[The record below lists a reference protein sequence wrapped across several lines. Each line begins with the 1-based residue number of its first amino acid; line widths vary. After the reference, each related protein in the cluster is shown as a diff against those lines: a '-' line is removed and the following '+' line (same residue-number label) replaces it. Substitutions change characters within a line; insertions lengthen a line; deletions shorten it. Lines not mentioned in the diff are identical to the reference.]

1 MTEENKENQNQEEEN
16 FEQLLKE
23 SFALEKKHL
32 SPGEKI
38 EAPVVSI
45 GNDWT
50 LLGIGGKGEGFIA
63 TEELKDKE
71 GNLYVSV
78 GDVIRAYFLKTE
90 NGEMHFTTQVSS
102 GPAARTMLHDAMEE
116 HIPLEGTISKAIKGG
131 FEVTLSGGARAFCPF
146 SHMGIRRD
154 ADKEK
159 YVGQTLN
166 FYVIEV
172 KGRSATLSRK
182 EIVEAEHEARVKD
195 LKETLNLGDRVH
207 GVVTSIPKK
216 GFGAF
221 IDFGG
226 VEGLL
231 PISEIAWERTAKV
244 EDVLKVGQEVDV
256 VIKSMDWDKEKVSLS
271 LRETLQNPWDSAAEN
286 FPVGSYH
293 TGKVCRI
300 AQFGAFISLAP
311 TIDGLI
317 HISKLSGGD
326 KKIQHPQ
333 DVLKV
338 GQEIEVKVEKIDLIN
353 KRISLIPADLSR
365 AEDEKAET
373 ITRYTE
379 KQDGDDFNGLGA
391 LGEALK
397 KAKEEKEGK

>member
-1 MTEENKENQNQEEEN
+1 MTEENKENLNQEEEN
-16 FEQLLKE
+16 FAQMLEE
-23 SFALEKKHL
+23 SFNREKHRL
-32 SPGEKI
+32 TPGEKI
-38 EAPVVSI
+38 EAPIVSI

-63 TEELKDKE
+63 TDELKDKE

-102 GPAARTMLHDAMEE
+102 GPAAKTMLNDAMKE

-131 FEVTLSGGARAFCPF
+131 FEVTLTGGARAFCPF

-154 ADKEK
+154 ANKED
-159 YVGQTLN
+159 YVGLTMN

-182 EIVEAEHEARVKD
+182 EIVAEEHAEIVKE
-195 LKETLNLGDRVH
+195 LKETLNLGDKVH
-207 GVVTSIPKK
+207 GKVTSILD
-216 GFGAF
+216 FGAF

-226 VEGLL
+226 IEGLL
-231 PISEIAWERTAKV
+231 PISEISWERTAKV
-244 EDVLKVGQEVDV
+244 KDVLKVGQEVDV
-256 VIKSMDWDKEKVSLS
+256 VIKSMDWEKEKFSLS
-271 LRETLQNPWDSAAEN
+271 LRETLPNPWDTAAEK

-293 TGKVCRI
+293 TGKICRL
-300 AQFGAFISLAP
+300 AQFGAFVSLTP

-317 HISKLSGGD
+317 HISKLGEG

-333 DVLKV
+333 DVVKI
-338 GQEIEVKVEKIDLIN
+338 GQEIEVKVEKVDMIN
-353 KRISLIPADLSR
+353 KRISLIPASISR
-365 AEDEKAET
+365 AEDERRET
-373 ITRYTE
+373 LNRYAE
-379 KQDGDDFNGLGA
+379 KQENEDLGGLGA

-397 KAKEEKEGK
+397 KARQDKDSK

>member
-1 MTEENKENQNQEEEN
+1 MTEENKENLNQEEEN
-16 FEQLLKE
+16 FAQMLEE
-23 SFALEKKHL
+23 SFNREKHRL
-32 SPGEKI
+32 TPGEKI
-38 EAPVVSI
+38 EAPIVSI

-63 TEELKDKE
+63 TDELKDKE

-102 GPAARTMLHDAMEE
+102 GPAAKTMLNDAMKE

-131 FEVTLSGGARAFCPF
+131 FEVTLTGGARAFCPF

-154 ADKEK
+154 ANKED
-159 YVGQTLN
+159 YVGLTMN

-182 EIVEAEHEARVKD
+182 EIVAEEHAEIVKE

-207 GVVTSIPKK
+207 GKVTSILD
-216 GFGAF
+216 FGAF

-226 VEGLL
+226 IEGLL
-231 PISEIAWERTAKV
+231 PISEISWERTAKV
-244 EDVLKVGQEVDV
+244 KDVLKVGQEVDV
-256 VIKSMDWDKEKVSLS
+256 VIKSMDWEKEKFSLS
-271 LRETLQNPWDSAAEN
+271 LRETLPNPWDTAAEK

-293 TGKVCRI
+293 TGKICRL
-300 AQFGAFISLAP
+300 AQFGAFVSLTP

-317 HISKLSGGD
+317 HISKLGEG

-333 DVLKV
+333 DVVKI
-338 GQEIEVKVEKIDLIN
+338 GQEIEVKVEKVDMIN
-353 KRISLIPADLSR
+353 KRISLIPASISR
-365 AEDEKAET
+365 AEDERKET
-373 ITRYTE
+373 LNRYAE
-379 KQDGDDFNGLGA
+379 KQENEDLGGLGA

-397 KAKEEKEGK
+397 KARQDKDSK

>member
-1 MTEENKENQNQEEEN
+1 MTEENKENLNQEEEN
-16 FEQLLKE
+16 FEQLLNE
-23 SFALEKKHL
+23 SFAHEKQRL
-32 SPGEKI
+32 APGEKI
-38 EAPVVSI
+38 EAPIVSI

-63 TEELKDKE
+63 TDELKDKE

-102 GPAARTMLHDAMEE
+102 GPAARTMLNDAMKE

-131 FEVTLSGGARAFCPF
+131 FEVTLTGGARAFCPF

-154 ADKEK
+154 ANKED
-159 YVGQTLN
+159 YVGLTMN

-182 EIVEAEHEARVKD
+182 EIVEAEHEEIVKE
-195 LKETLNLGDRVH
+195 LRETLNLGDRVH
-207 GVVTSIPKK
+207 GKVTSVLD
-216 GFGAF
+216 FGAF
-221 IDFGG
+221 VDFGG
-226 VEGLL
+226 IEGLL

-244 EDVLKVGQEVDV
+244 KDVLKVGQEVDV
-256 VIKSMDWDKEKVSLS
+256 VIKSMDWEKEKFSLS
-271 LRETLQNPWDSAAEN
+271 LRETLPNPWDSAAEN
-286 FPVGSYH
+286 FPAGSYH

-300 AQFGAFISLAP
+300 AQFGAFVNLAP

-317 HISKLSGGD
+317 HISKLGGD
-326 KKIQHPQ
+326 KRIQHPQ
-333 DVLKV
+333 DVLSV
-338 GQEIEVKVEKIDLIN
+338 GQEIEVKVEKVDLIN
-353 KRISLIPADLSR
+353 RRISLVPASISR
-365 AEDEKAET
+365 AEDEKKET
-373 ITRYTE
+373 LNRYAE
-379 KQDGDDFNGLGA
+379 KQENEDLGGLGA

-397 KAKEEKEGK
+397 KAKEERNK

>member
-1 MTEENKENQNQEEEN
+1 MTEENKENLNQEEEN
-16 FEQLLKE
+16 FAQMLEE
-23 SFALEKKHL
+23 SFNREKHRL
-32 SPGEKI
+32 TPGEKI
-38 EAPVVSI
+38 EAPIVSI

-63 TEELKDKE
+63 TDELKDKE

-102 GPAARTMLHDAMEE
+102 GPAAKTMLNDAMKE

-131 FEVTLSGGARAFCPF
+131 FEVTLTGGARAFCPF

-154 ADKEK
+154 ANKED
-159 YVGQTLN
+159 YVGLTMN

-182 EIVEAEHEARVKD
+182 EIVAEEHAEIVKE

-207 GVVTSIPKK
+207 GKVTSILD
-216 GFGAF
+216 FCAF
-221 IDFGG
+221 IDLGG
-226 VEGLL
+226 IEGLL
-231 PISEIAWERTAKV
+231 PISEISWERTAKV
-244 EDVLKVGQEVDV
+244 KDVLKVGQEVDV
-256 VIKSMDWDKEKVSLS
+256 VIKSMDWEKEKFSLS
-271 LRETLQNPWDSAAEN
+271 LRETLPNPWDTAAEK

-293 TGKVCRI
+293 TGKICRL
-300 AQFGAFISLAP
+300 AQFGAFVSLTP

-317 HISKLSGGD
+317 HISKLGEG

-333 DVLKV
+333 DVVKI
-338 GQEIEVKVEKIDLIN
+338 GQEIEVKVEKVDMIN
-353 KRISLIPADLSR
+353 KRISLIPASISR
-365 AEDEKAET
+365 AEDERKET
-373 ITRYTE
+373 LNRYAE
-379 KQDGDDFNGLGA
+379 KQENEDLGGLGA

-397 KAKEEKEGK
+397 KARQDKDSK

>member
-1 MTEENKENQNQEEEN
+1 MTEENKENLNQEEEN
-16 FEQLLKE
+16 FAQMLEE
-23 SFALEKKHL
+23 SLNREKQRL
-32 SPGEKI
+32 APGEKI
-38 EAPVVSI
+38 EAPIVSI

-63 TEELKDKE
+63 TDELKDKE
-71 GNLYVSV
+71 GNLYVSA

-102 GPAARTMLHDAMEE
+102 GPAAKTMLNDAMKE

-131 FEVTLSGGARAFCPF
+131 FEVTLTGGARAFCPF

-154 ADKEK
+154 ANKED
-159 YVGQTLN
+159 YVGLTMN

-182 EIVEAEHEARVKD
+182 EIVEAEHEEIVRE

-207 GVVTSIPKK
+207 GKVTSILD
-216 GFGAF
+216 FGAF
-221 IDFGG
+221 VDFGG

-244 EDVLKVGQEVDV
+244 KDVLKVGQEVDV
-256 VIKSMDWDKEKVSLS
+256 IIKSMDWEKEKFSLS
-271 LRETLQNPWDSAAEN
+271 LRETLPNPWDSAAEN

-293 TGKVCRI
+293 VGKVCRI
-300 AQFGAFISLAP
+300 QPFGAFVNLAP

-317 HISKLSGGD
+317 HVSKLSNGD
-326 KKIQHPQ
+326 KRVQNPK
-333 DVLKV
+333 DVLSE

-353 KRISLIPADLSR
+353 RRISLVPASISR
-365 AEDEKAET
+365 AEDEKKET
-373 ITRYTE
+373 LSRYAE
-379 KQDGDDFNGLGA
+379 KQENEDLGGLGA

-397 KAKEEKEGK
+397 KAKENKK

>member
-1 MTEENKENQNQEEEN
+1 MTEENKENLNQEEEN
-16 FEQLLKE
+16 FAQMLEE
-23 SFALEKKHL
+23 SFNREKHRL
-32 SPGEKI
+32 TPGEKI
-38 EAPVVSI
+38 EAPIVSI

-63 TEELKDKE
+63 TDELKDKE

-102 GPAARTMLHDAMEE
+102 GPAAKTMLNDAMKE

-131 FEVTLSGGARAFCPF
+131 FEVTLTGGARAFCPF

-154 ADKEK
+154 ANKED
-159 YVGQTLN
+159 YVGLTMN

-182 EIVEAEHEARVKD
+182 EIVAEEHAEIVKE

-207 GVVTSIPKK
+207 GKVTSILD
-216 GFGAF
+216 FGAF

-226 VEGLL
+226 IEGLL
-231 PISEIAWERTAKV
+231 PISEISWERTAKV
-244 EDVLKVGQEVDV
+244 KDVLKVGQEVDV
-256 VIKSMDWDKEKVSLS
+256 VIKSMDWEKEKFSLS
-271 LRETLQNPWDSAAEN
+271 LRETLPNPWDTAAEK

-293 TGKVCRI
+293 TGKICRL
-300 AQFGAFISLAP
+300 AQFGAFVSLTP

-317 HISKLSGGD
+317 HISKLGEG

-333 DVLKV
+333 DVVKI
-338 GQEIEVKVEKIDLIN
+338 GQEIEVKVEKVDMIN
-353 KRISLIPADLSR
+353 KRISLIPASISR
-365 AEDEKAET
+365 AEDERRET
-373 ITRYTE
+373 LNRYAE
-379 KQDGDDFNGLGA
+379 KQENEDLGGLGA

-397 KAKEEKEGK
+397 KARQDKDSK

>member
-1 MTEENKENQNQEEEN
+1 MTEENKENLNQEEEN
-16 FEQLLKE
+16 FAQMLEE
-23 SFALEKKHL
+23 SFNREKHRL
-32 SPGEKI
+32 TPGEKI
-38 EAPVVSI
+38 EAPIVSI

-63 TEELKDKE
+63 TDELKDKE

-102 GPAARTMLHDAMEE
+102 GPAAKTMLNDAMKE

-131 FEVTLSGGARAFCPF
+131 FEVTLTGGARAFCPF

-154 ADKEK
+154 ANKED
-159 YVGQTLN
+159 YVGLTMN

-182 EIVEAEHEARVKD
+182 EIVAEEHAEIVKE
-195 LKETLNLGDRVH
+195 LKDTLNLGDRVH
-207 GVVTSIPKK
+207 GKVTSILD
-216 GFGAF
+216 FGAF

-226 VEGLL
+226 IEGLL
-231 PISEIAWERTAKV
+231 PISEISWERTAKV
-244 EDVLKVGQEVDV
+244 KDVLKVGQEVDV
-256 VIKSMDWDKEKVSLS
+256 VIKSMDWEKEKFSLS
-271 LRETLQNPWDSAAEN
+271 LRETLPNPWDTAAEN

-293 TGKVCRI
+293 TGKICRL
-300 AQFGAFISLAP
+300 AQFGAFVSLTP

-317 HISKLSGGD
+317 HISKLGEG

-333 DVLKV
+333 DVVKI
-338 GQEIEVKVEKIDLIN
+338 GQEIEVKVEKVDMIN
-353 KRISLIPADLSR
+353 KRISLIPASISR
-365 AEDEKAET
+365 AEDERKET
-373 ITRYTE
+373 LNRYAE
-379 KQDGDDFNGLGA
+379 KQENEDLGGLGA

-397 KAKEEKEGK
+397 KARQDKDSK

>member
-1 MTEENKENQNQEEEN
+1 MTEENKENLNQEEEN
-16 FEQLLKE
+16 FAQMLEE
-23 SFALEKKHL
+23 SLNREKQRL
-32 SPGEKI
+32 APGEKI
-38 EAPVVSI
+38 EAPIVSI

-63 TEELKDKE
+63 TDELKDKE
-71 GNLYVSV
+71 GNLYVSA

-102 GPAARTMLHDAMEE
+102 GPAAKTMLNDAMKE

-131 FEVTLSGGARAFCPF
+131 FEVTLTGGARAFCPF

-154 ADKEK
+154 ANKED
-159 YVGQTLN
+159 YVGLTMN

-182 EIVEAEHEARVKD
+182 EIVEAEHEEIVRE

-207 GVVTSIPKK
+207 GKVTSILD
-216 GFGAF
+216 FGAF
-221 IDFGG
+221 VDFGG

-244 EDVLKVGQEVDV
+244 KDVLKVGQEVDV
-256 VIKSMDWDKEKVSLS
+256 IIKSMDWEKEKFSLS
-271 LRETLQNPWDSAAEN
+271 LRETLPNPWDSAAEN

-293 TGKVCRI
+293 VGKVCRI
-300 AQFGAFISLAP
+300 QPFGAFVNLAP

-317 HISKLSGGD
+317 HVSKLSNGD
-326 KKIQHPQ
+326 KRVQNPK
-333 DVLKV
+333 DVLSE

-353 KRISLIPADLSR
+353 RRISLVPASISR
-365 AEDEKAET
+365 AEDENKET
-373 ITRYTE
+373 LSRYAE
-379 KQDGDDFNGLGA
+379 KQENEDLGGLGA

-397 KAKEEKEGK
+397 KAKENKK

>member
-1 MTEENKENQNQEEEN
+1 MTEENKENLNQEEEN
-16 FEQLLKE
+16 FAQMLEE
-23 SFALEKKHL
+23 SFNREKHRL
-32 SPGEKI
+32 TPGEKI
-38 EAPVVSI
+38 EAPIVSI

-63 TEELKDKE
+63 TDELKDKE

-102 GPAARTMLHDAMEE
+102 GPAAKTMLNDAMKE

-131 FEVTLSGGARAFCPF
+131 FEVTLTGGARAFCPF

-154 ADKEK
+154 ANKED
-159 YVGQTLN
+159 YVGLTMN

-182 EIVEAEHEARVKD
+182 EIVAEEHAEIVKE

-207 GVVTSIPKK
+207 GKVTSILD
-216 GFGAF
+216 FGAF

-226 VEGLL
+226 IEGLL
-231 PISEIAWERTAKV
+231 PISEISWERTAKV
-244 EDVLKVGQEVDV
+244 KDVLKVGQEVDV
-256 VIKSMDWDKEKVSLS
+256 VIKSMDWEKEKFSLS
-271 LRETLQNPWDSAAEN
+271 LRETLPNPWDTAAEN

-293 TGKVCRI
+293 TGKICRL
-300 AQFGAFISLAP
+300 AQFGAFVSLTP

-317 HISKLSGGD
+317 HISKLGEG

-333 DVLKV
+333 DVVKI
-338 GQEIEVKVEKIDLIN
+338 GQEIEVKVEKVDMIN
-353 KRISLIPADLSR
+353 KRISLIPASISR
-365 AEDEKAET
+365 AEDERKET
-373 ITRYTE
+373 LNRYAE
-379 KQDGDDFNGLGA
+379 KQENEDLGGLGA

-397 KAKEEKEGK
+397 KARQDKDSK